1 MTLFPDMVAGVLG
14 ESIIGRAQEAG
25 IISVRCHNIR
35 DFSIDRHRKTDDT
48 PYGGGRGMVMTCQ
61 PIYDCYSAIR
71 EQIPA
76 GNKTRV
82 IYMSPKGRLFD
93 HGIATE
99 LSCYDNLIILCG
111 HYEGVDQRV
120 LDEIVDDEISIGD
133 YVLTGGEL
141 PACILVDAVSRL
153 IDGTLPEAVC
163 HEDES
168 VASGILE
175 YPQYT
180 KPRVFM
186 DREVP
191 EVLLSGDHARVDR
204 WRLEESVRITR
215 ERRPDL
221 LLLHPEYEEALKPK
235 EKKRRP
241 SRKGAH
247 PTVAPEAEGDD
258 VNGTT
263 GDGAKADNPSEM
275 NS

>member
-1 MTLFPDMVAGVLG
+1 MRFDIMTLFPEMVMGVLS

-25 IISVRCHNIR
+25 VITVKAHNIR
-35 DFSIDRHRKTDDT
+35 DFSKDKHRKTDDT

-61 PIYDCYSAIR
+61 PIYDCYTHILG
-71 EQIPA
+71 ELGEGEKPHVVY
-76 GNKTRV
+76 T
-82 IYMSPKGRLFD
+82 SPKGRLFD
-93 HGIATE
+93 HGVATE
-99 LSCYDNLIILCG
+99 LSRYTNLIILCG

-120 LDEIVDDEISIGD
+120 LDEIVDEEISIGD

-180 KPRVFM
+180 KPRSFM
-186 DREVP
+186 GREVP
-191 EVLLSGDHARVDR
+191 EILLSGDHAKIDR
-204 WRLEESVRITR
+204 WRLERAVELTR

-221 LLLHPEYEEALKPK
+221 LLLHPEKEEALKPK
-235 EKKRRP
+235 TKRKR
-241 SRKGAH
+241 SR
-247 PTVAPEAEGDD
+247 TE
-258 VNGTT
+258 
-263 GDGAKADNPSEM
+263 DGAAT
-275 NS
+275 